1 MESPLSGQMNPEK
14 RLKLDCNVS
23 KEETKNGKD
32 KGKEEENEDTKKKSS
47 EPLEKNDTND
57 TDEKEKRSLDDS
69 SNGAS
74 ET

>member
-23 KEETKNGKD
+23 KEETKNL
-32 KGKEEENEDTKKKSS
+32 KEKEIENDDTKRKISDS
-47 EPLEKNDTND
+47 LEKNETND
-57 TDEKEKRSLDDS
+57 KDNCEKISLDDS

-74 ET
+74 EKR